1 MRGIAAVLAL
11 GAVCGS
17 FAQSSTNTTVS
28 GYGKYEMEGRGER
41 VISRVRLEMYRDG
54 RFRLFF
60 SNEDLSSVSGTYTKG
75 THSAY
80 RLRLETAFDGRATG
94 AGMLYMTNSRLE
106 SLELSGSTEGRR
118 FSASFS
124 QGSFGEGGNSGWGG
138 SGGSWG
144 DQNIGSIRGTGTVNY
159 KGKRTSLNFMRGSFS
174 GSSVRMEFRGDST
187 LTVEG
192 QNEGGSRFRLTRING
207 KSASGY
213 GTVNNVTNSRASVAI
228 SGSYDGAG
236 VTISFSGQRE
246 VGGGTT
252 GGSGGSWE
260 PNPGTGGSGSFG
272 PKTFVG
278 RGTLQADRGRDDLN
292 RATVAFYNDGKFRVN
307 FAGEA
312 RPVFDGTWR
321 RSGNSYRLDVD
332 EVNGRRNSGS
342 GQVQV
347 DSRGNVTRIQISSTF
362 EGQRISV
369 SFRVDD

>member
-1 MRGIAAVLAL
+1 MRSILAMLALGIAAGSLAQTSL
-11 GAVCGS
+11 HS
-17 FAQSSTNTTVS
+17 TVS
-28 GYGKYEMEGRGER
+28 GYGKYDMDGRGER
-41 VISRVRLEMYRDG
+41 VISRVRLEMYNDG

-60 SNEDLSSVSGTYTKG
+60 SNEDLSSVSGTYSSG
-75 THSAY
+75 THSSY

-106 SLELSGSTEGRR
+106 SLELSGTTEGRR

-124 QGSFGEGGNSGWGG
+124 QGSFGDGTSPGWGG
-138 SGGSWG
+138 SGSGGWG
-144 DQNIGSIRGTGTVNY
+144 DQNIGSVRGSGTVNY
-159 KGKRTSLNFMRGSFS
+159 KGKRTALNFMRGSFS
-174 GSSVRMEFRGDST
+174 GSSVRMEFRGDSS

-213 GTVNNVTNSRASVAI
+213 GTVNNVTNSRASVSI

-236 VTISFSGQRE
+236 VTISFSGQRDA
-246 VGGGTT
+246 GGGSS
-252 GGSGGSWE
+252 GGGSWD
-260 PNPGTGGSGSFG
+260 PSPGFGGDTFG

-278 RGTLQADRGRDDLN
+278 RGTLQADRGRDDLD

-312 RPVFDGTWR
+312 RPVFDGTWKK
-321 RSGNSYRLDVD
+321 SGNTYRLNVD
-332 EVNGRRNSGS
+332 LVNGRRNSGS

-347 DSRGNVTRIQISSTF
+347 NGRGEVTRIQVSSSY